1 MPCFAWRPCTR
12 LQIWLRAAYV
22 VHNLRC
28 PFLSIRIFPCFR
40 HSNATIAPMLLTLKP
55 TTQHGFGSGGPHA
68 YPSPL
73 PTSTTSYFSPQGNSA
88 SLPPLP
94 DKLPRRMSTPHRG
107 LPPPAAMTLPNPE
120 RGPSTSALSMGQLP
134 AAPSSWQGADE
145 SMRNWLRA
153 KSEEDR
159 RKQEE
164 EKTRQESLRLEQRK
178 IEQNMLRESLSG
190 GVPPYMVPMVFA
202 GIGGANMANASLEW
216 TQQYMA
222 QLSFSQAH
230 QHQHQQQQHQQHQ
243 QQHQQQQAQLHT
255 RTESDQAQNTRL
267 IAGPQ
272 PNPYGP
278 QQLQQVQPNT
288 SVQSGQHIAPQTQ
301 QTTGFVPSYQA
312 SRAQQPPLQAA
323 PPTSAPRTTAAGS
336 SGLPRLN
343 TVDMQIQPPPPGP
356 LPGQHSIQ
364 QGQNSQQQD
373 QQSSPSI
380 LFHHWVPPATQASKD
395 PPTPSTKSTHESPY
409 SQNAASHLRS
419 EYQHSPKK
427 RKTTGSHQPG
437 TGSSSNLPETSP
449 SFSQTSSTSTSG
461 RRRGHSRQRSDTSSR
476 AGGAGHE
483 QPLSRRR
490 GRTESGRQSI
500 SEAESS
506 SQRQTSAQPE
516 TRHLQQ
522 RPSGSEM
529 RNSSRDLI
537 GSNERIRNSSP
548 KRESEPIS

>member
-1 MPCFAWRPCTR
+1 
-12 LQIWLRAAYV
+12 
-22 VHNLRC
+22 
-28 PFLSIRIFPCFR
+28 
-40 HSNATIAPMLLTLKP
+40 
-55 TTQHGFGSGGPHA
+55 
-68 YPSPL
+68 
-73 PTSTTSYFSPQGNSA
+73 
-88 SLPPLP
+88 
-94 DKLPRRMSTPHRG
+94 MSTPHRG

-120 RGPSTSALSMGQLP
+120 RGPSASTLSMGQLP

-216 TQQYMA
+216 TQHYMA
-222 QLSFSQAH
+222 QLSF
-230 QHQHQQQQHQQHQ
+230 QQQAQ
-243 QQHQQQQAQLHT
+243 QQQQQQAAQLQS
-255 RTESDQAQNTRL
+255 RAESEQSQNTRL

-278 QQLQQVQPNT
+278 GQLQQVPPN
-288 SVQSGQHIAPQTQ
+288 VPGQSGPQSL
-301 QTTGFVPSYQA
+301 TGFVPSYQA
-312 SRAQQPPLQAA
+312 SRTQQQPLQAA
-323 PPTSAPRTTAAGS
+323 PPTSAPRSTAAAS

-343 TVDMQIQPPPPGP
+343 TVDMQVQPPPSGP
-356 LPGQHSIQ
+356 LPGQHPIQ
-364 QGQNSQQQD
+364 QGQNSQQQE

-380 LFHHWVPPATQASKD
+380 LFHHWIPPAPQASRD
-395 PPTPSTKSTHESPY
+395 PPTPSTRSTHESPY
-409 SQNAASHLRS
+409 SQSAASHLRS

-437 TGSSSNLPETSP
+437 AASSSNFSETSP
-449 SFSQTSSTSTSG
+449 PFSQTSSTSTSG

-483 QPLSRRR
+483 QTTFRRR
-490 GRTESGRQSI
+490 DRTESGRQSI

-506 SQRQTSAQPE
+506 SQRQPSAQPE
-516 TRHLQQ
+516 TRHQQQ
-522 RPSGSEM
+522 RPAGSELGQ
-529 RNSSRDLI
+529 SSRDVT
-537 GSNERIRNSSP
+537 GSDERSRNSSP
-548 KRESEPIS
+548 KLESEGTS

>member
-1 MPCFAWRPCTR
+1 VPCFACRPCPWVH
-12 LQIWLRAAYV
+12 IWLRAAYV
-22 VHNLRC
+22 VHNLC
-28 PFLSIRIFPCFR
+28 CYSLSVSFHVFDIPP
-40 HSNATIAPMLLTLKP
+40 TIAPMLLTLKP
-55 TTQHGFGSGGPHA
+55 TIQHGFGSGGPHA

-73 PTSTTSYFSPQGNSA
+73 PTSTTSYFSPRGTSA

-120 RGPSTSALSMGQLP
+120 RIPATNALAMGQLP

-164 EKTRQESLRLEQRK
+164 EKTRQEALRLEQRK
-178 IEQNMLRESLSG
+178 IEQTMLRESLQG

-222 QLSFSQAH
+222 QLSFNQA
-230 QHQHQQQQHQQHQ
+230 HQ
-243 QQHQQQQAQLHT
+243 QQHQQQQQQQAQLQT

-278 QQLQQVQPNT
+278 QQLQHVQPST
-288 SVQSGQHIAPQTQ
+288 SGQPGQHIAPQTP

-312 SRAQQPPLQAA
+312 SRTQQPPLQAA
-323 PPTSAPRTTAAGS
+323 PPTSAPRITAAGS

-364 QGQNSQQQD
+364 QGQNNQQHD

-437 TGSSSNLPETSP
+437 TAGSSNFPETSP

-461 RRRGHSRQRSDTSSR
+461 RRRAHSRQPSDTSSR

-483 QPLSRRR
+483 QPVSRRR
-490 GRTESGRQSI
+490 GRTESGRQSV

-506 SQRQTSAQPE
+506 NQRQNSAQPE
-516 TRHLQQ
+516 TRHQQQ
-522 RPSGSEM
+522 RPPGSEVQH
-529 RNSSRDLI
+529 SSRDVI
-537 GSNERIRNSSP
+537 GSNERREISSP
-548 KRESEPIS
+548 QREPEPLS

>member
-1 MPCFAWRPCTR
+1 
-12 LQIWLRAAYV
+12 
-22 VHNLRC
+22 
-28 PFLSIRIFPCFR
+28 
-40 HSNATIAPMLLTLKP
+40 MLLTLKP
-55 TTQHGFGSGGPHA
+55 TTQHAFGSGGPYA

-73 PTSTTSYFSPQGNSA
+73 PTSTTSCFSPQRDSA

-107 LPPPAAMTLPNPE
+107 LPPPAAMTLPNPD
-120 RGPSTSALSMGQLP
+120 RGPSTNALSMGQLP
-134 AAPSSWQGADE
+134 AAPLSWQGADE

-178 IEQNMLRESLSG
+178 IEQTMLRESLQG

-202 GIGGANMANASLEW
+202 GMGGANMANASLDW

-230 QHQHQQQQHQQHQ
+230 QHPHPHQQHQ
-243 QQHQQQQAQLHT
+243 QQHSHQQQLQQQQQAQLQT
-255 RTESDQAQNTRL
+255 RTEADQVQNTRL
-267 IAGPQ
+267 VAGPQ

-278 QQLQQVQPNT
+278 QQLQQIQPT
-288 SVQSGQHIAPQTQ
+288 SSSQPGQHIAPQTQ

-323 PPTSAPRTTAAGS
+323 PPTSAPRITAAGS

-356 LPGQHSIQ
+356 LPGQHSMQ

-437 TGSSSNLPETSP
+437 AASSSNFPETSP

-476 AGGAGHE
+476 AGGVAHE
-483 QPLSRRR
+483 PPVPRRR

-516 TRHLQQ
+516 TRHQQQ
-522 RPSGSEM
+522 RPPGSEV
-529 RNSSRDLI
+529 RHSSRDVVGI
-537 GSNERIRNSSP
+537 NERSRNSSP
-548 KRESEPIS
+548 KREPEPIS

>member
-1 MPCFAWRPCTR
+1 MPPSAWCSRRWRSALASSCHIS
-12 LQIWLRAAYV
+12 LHASYV
-22 VHNLRC
+22 VHNLRRR
-28 PFLSIRIFPCFR
+28 SICISLLILDIP
-40 HSNATIAPMLLTLKP
+40 AVIAPMLLTLKP

-73 PTSTTSYFSPQGNSA
+73 PTSTTSYFSPQGTSA

-94 DKLPRRMSTPHRG
+94 DKTPRRMSTPHRG

-190 GVPPYMVPMVFA
+190 GVPPYLVPMVFA

-216 TQQYMA
+216 TQHYMS
-222 QLSFSQAH
+222 QLSFQQQA
-230 QHQHQQQQHQQHQ
+230 QQQQQ
-243 QQHQQQQAQLHT
+243 QQQQAQLQT
-255 RTESDQAQNTRL
+255 RAEPEQSQNTRL

-278 QQLQQVQPNT
+278 QQLQQVQQNA
-288 SVQSGQHIAPQTQ
+288 SSQSGQHMASQTQ
-301 QTTGFVPSYQA
+301 SNTGFVPSYQA
-312 SRAQQPPLQAA
+312 PRTQQPPLQAA
-323 PPTSAPRTTAAGS
+323 PPTSAPRITAS
-336 SGLPRLN
+336 SSSTLPRLN

-364 QGQNSQQQD
+364 QGQNNQQQE

-437 TGSSSNLPETSP
+437 AAGSSSVPETSP

-476 AGGAGHE
+476 AGGVGHE
-483 QPLSRRR
+483 QSTVRHR
-490 GRTESGRQSI
+490 GRTESGRQSV
-500 SEAESS
+500 SEAESG
-506 SQRQTSAQPE
+506 SQRQNSVQPE
-516 TRHLQQ
+516 TRQQQQ
-522 RPSGSEM
+522 RPVGSET
-529 RNSSRDLI
+529 RNSPRDVTGEIERSR
-537 GSNERIRNSSP
+537 NRSP
-548 KRESEPIS
+548 KREPEGAP